1 MNSGAG
7 NGAKKR
13 LSRRKFVKRAALGG
27 LALTGGGLAYSLFR
41 KAPGPSYPATYS
53 TRVKPLPTFAGNRP
67 NIIIINAD
75 DLGYGDL
82 SCYGSRAIETPNIDA
97 LAREGTRFTD
107 FHACDAVCTPSR
119 AGLLTG
125 RYPARMML
133 DTPLHPGSESLKKR
147 TLVRLGYLFG
157 RIGLLDLATRRA
169 SEGLHDAEITL
180 AEALKAGG
188 YRTGMVGKWHLGDYS
203 HDPGFNPVRHG
214 FDSYLG
220 VPYSND
226 MHPFP
231 LYRNEELLEADV
243 PDQAALTGLY
253 TKEAVEFIESP
264 GKEPFFLYFAH
275 TFPHRPLFASE
286 DFAGQSAGGLYGDV
300 VQEIDW
306 SVGRILEAL
315 ENRGLAENT
324 MVFFTSDNGPW
335 YQGSPGSFRG
345 RKGQTFEG
353 GHRVPFIARAPRMIS
368 PGSVCDAPAVNLDLF
383 PTCLAAA
390 GLALPDDRIIDGRDI
405 TPLLTGKSS
414 RSPHQYL
421 YFYHHGELEG
431 IRSGDWKFF
440 RNTSHYSWPMPVNK
454 KLGALANHTTGP
466 LPLLHNLSTDP
477 GEAYNLVQRFPHVVE
492 RLGAAMT
499 AWEAEIESN
508 PLGFLR

>member
-1 MNSGAG
+1 
-7 NGAKKR
+7 
-13 LSRRKFVKRAALGG
+13 
-27 LALTGGGLAYSLFR
+27 
-41 KAPGPSYPATYS
+41 
-53 TRVKPLPTFAGNRP
+53 
-67 NIIIINAD
+67 
-75 DLGYGDL
+75 
-82 SCYGSRAIETPNIDA
+82 
-97 LAREGTRFTD
+97 
-107 FHACDAVCTPSR
+107 
-119 AGLLTG
+119 
-125 RYPARMML
+125 
-133 DTPLHPGSESLKKR
+133 
-147 TLVRLGYLFG
+147 
-157 RIGLLDLATRRA
+157 
-169 SEGLHDAEITL
+169 
-180 AEALKAGG
+180 
-188 YRTGMVGKWHLGDYS
+188 
-203 HDPGFNPVRHG
+203 
-214 FDSYLG
+214 
-220 VPYSND
+220 

-405 TPLLTGKSS
+405 TPLLTGDSS
-414 RSPHQYL
+414 QSPHEYL